1 MSPHLSLQF
10 LGPPQ
15 IHLDD
20 APIFPERRTVI
31 ALLAYLTLNPQRHSR
46 EFLSSLFWS
55 QYNQTKA
62 FTNLRH
68 TLWEIH
74 KSIGEDWIISDRA
87 TVSLNQA
94 ADISLDVTRFQ
105 DLLKTARHQTDIPLR
120 TALLVDTV
128 SIYRNHFLT
137 GFSLRDAPEFNEWI
151 FTQSESLRTDLA
163 SALTFLVDSYLAQSQ
178 AESAIPHA
186 RRLISLDPLNESAH
200 RQLMEVYLQAGQ
212 HTAAL
217 KQYQTCEQ
225 ILRKELGID
234 PQPETLALYKKIRK
248 HEIKPANTT
257 HPVQA
262 KTPKHNL
269 PLQLTTFIGREK
281 ERDEVCNLLN
291 KYRIVTL
298 VGAGGIG
305 KTRLALQ
312 VGEKLLSEYS
322 DGVCFIP
329 LDALTDA
336 VLVPQAAASVFGI
349 KNIAEHT
356 IIERLINV
364 LHDQTTLLIFDN
376 CEHMLD
382 ATTVL
387 IETLLKNCPKTK
399 VLATSREILG
409 IDGEAIYQV
418 PSLSLPQVPLEPP
431 RAEVLKGLDKS
442 ESIQLF
448 SERAALALHKFSLTQ
463 ENIEAV
469 TGICQRVDGIPLAIE
484 LASARVDI
492 LTPKEILE
500 QLNKSFALLTH
511 RGHAPIARHQSMRAS
526 IDWSWNL
533 LTEQEQLLL
542 QRLSVF
548 SGGWTLEAAQS
559 ICVDEALHAETILEL
574 TSSLAKKSLLIVEQV
589 ERHTTHYRFHEIVR
603 QYAHEKLVDECTIRT
618 RHLQY
623 YHQVSEKIEVALR
636 GPQPGECLDLIHIEH
651 GNLFAALEW
660 AVKTDVETGLHIASN
675 LKHYWEMMDIFGGEA
690 WLRQLLE
697 KEASSLYPL
706 ARAQALCI
714 RTALLTLMVK
724 PEQASECAAEGL
736 KLYETLGNPI
746 GEIDGLLSVSL
757 ATGSGDHLKKALEKS
772 KALGDTGRQAKVY
785 ERLAWGGGR
794 RENRRWYLEK
804 ALSLLRDSGNLIQ
817 IAGMLIDL
825 AAIDYSEG
833 QYESALK
840 EFEEFIDN
848 DKSLTAE
855 YFKTNDLRTIFA
867 RATISL
873 LKGDY
878 EQSRV
883 GYEQCAQVIEK
894 VGDRYDGSWLR
905 ARAGHAAVLEG
916 DFPAARSIFTEATYG
931 FQNINSENG
940 LAFTLEGAANLCA
953 RIGKYEQAARL
964 IGWADAARKRVGDN
978 RPHGEQADVDRIISA
993 CLIKIGEES
1002 FSDAYDAGQKM
1013 TMDEA
1018 IVYALEES

>member
-1 MSPHLSLQF
+1 MFPHLSLQF

-15 IHLDD
+15 IRLDD
-20 APIFPERRTVI
+20 APILPERRSVI
-31 ALLAYLTLNPQRHSR
+31 ALLAYLALNPQRHSR

-68 TLWEIH
+68 TLWEVH
-74 KSIGEDWIISDRA
+74 KSIGEDWIISDRT

-94 ADISLDVTRFQ
+94 ADIVLDVTRFQ
-105 DLLKTARHQTDIPLR
+105 DSLKAARHQTDIPLR

-151 FTQSESLRTDLA
+151 FTQSESLRSDLA
-163 SALTFLVDSYLAQSQ
+163 SGLTILVDSYLAQAQ

-200 RQLMEVYLQAGQ
+200 RQLMDVYLQAGQ

-225 ILRKELGID
+225 ILRKELSID

-248 HEIKPANTT
+248 HEIKPVNTN
-257 HPVQA
+257 HLVRVKA
-262 KTPKHNL
+262 PKHNL
-269 PLQLTTFIGREK
+269 PIQLSSFIGREK
-281 ERDEVCNLLN
+281 ERDEVSDLMN
-291 KYRIVTL
+291 KNRLVTL

-312 VGEKLLSEYS
+312 AGEKLFHEYP
-322 DGVCFIP
+322 DGAWFIP
-329 LDALTDA
+329 LDVLTDA
-336 VLVPQAAASVFGI
+336 ALVRQAVASVFGI

-376 CEHMLD
+376 CEHLLD

-409 IDGEAIYQV
+409 IDGEVVYQV
-418 PSLSLPQVPLEPP
+418 PSLSLPQVPLKPP
-431 RAEVLKGLDKS
+431 RAEVLKGLDKF
-442 ESIQLF
+442 ESVKLF
-448 SERAALALHKFSLTQ
+448 SERAALALYKFTLTQ
-463 ENIEAV
+463 ENIGAV
-469 TGICQRVDGIPLAIE
+469 AGICQRVDGIPLAIE

-492 LTPKEILE
+492 LTPEEILE

-511 RGHAPIARHQSMRAS
+511 RGHAPVARHQSMRAS
-526 IDWSWNL
+526 MDWSWGL
-533 LTEQEQLLL
+533 LTEQEQTLL

-603 QYAHEKLVDECTIRT
+603 QYAHEKLVDECPIRT
-618 RHLQY
+618 RHMQY
-623 YHQVSEKIEVALR
+623 YRQVSEKIEIALR
-636 GPQPGECLDLIHIEH
+636 GSQPGECLDLIHIEH

-675 LKHYWEMMDIFGGEA
+675 LKRYWEMMDIFGGEA
-690 WLRQLLE
+690 WLGQLLE
-697 KEASSLYPL
+697 KEESLHFL
-706 ARAQALCI
+706 KARARALCA
-714 RTALLTLMVK
+714 RTFLLSLMGKSEQTSKYALEAL
-724 PEQASECAAEGL
+724 QIFRS
-736 KLYETLGNPI
+736 LGDPT
-746 GEIDGLLSVSL
+746 GEVDGLLAV
-757 ATGSGDHLKKALEKS
+757 GGVDHIKQALDKARF
-772 KALGDTGRQAKVY
+772 LGDKWRQAKAYYLLV
-785 ERLAWGGGR
+785 WGGGN

-804 ALSLLRDSGNLIQ
+804 TVSLLREIEAVSPLADT
-817 IAGMLIDL
+817 LIDL
-825 AAIDYSEG
+825 AAIDHSEG
-833 QYESALK
+833 QYELALK
-840 EFEEFIDN
+840 EFEEFIEN

-855 YFKTNDLRTIFA
+855 YFKTEDLRTLFA
-867 RATISL
+867 RATIAL
-873 LKGDY
+873 IKGNY
-878 EQSRV
+878 EQSRI

-940 LAFTLEGAANLCA
+940 LAFTLEGLANLCT
-953 RIGKYEQAARL
+953 RLGKHEQAACL
-964 IGWADAARKRVGDN
+964 IGWADAARKRVGDT
-978 RPHGEQADVDRIISA
+978 RPQGEQADVDRIISA

-1002 FSDAYDAGQKM
+1002 FSDAYDEGQKM

-1018 IVYALEES
+1018 VVYALEES

>member
-1 MSPHLSLQF
+1 MSPHITLQF

-31 ALLAYLTLNPQRHSR
+31 ALLAYLALNPQRHSR

-55 QYNQTKA
+55 KYNQTKA

-68 TLWEIH
+68 TLWEVH

-94 ADISLDVTRFQ
+94 ADISSDVMRFQ
-105 DLLKTARHQTDIPLR
+105 DSLYKARHQTDLTLR

-151 FTQSESLRTDLA
+151 FTQSESLRNDLA
-163 SALTFLVDSYLAQSQ
+163 SALTLIVDSYLAQTQ
-178 AESAIPHA
+178 AESTIQHA
-186 RRLISLDPLNESAH
+186 RRLISLNPLNESAH
-200 RQLMEVYLQAGQ
+200 RQMMEVYLQAGQ
-212 HTAAL
+212 YTAAL

-291 KYRIVTL
+291 KNRFVTL

-312 VGEKLLSEYS
+312 VGEKLLSEYF
-322 DGVCFIP
+322 DGVWFIP
-329 LDALTDA
+329 LDVLTDA
-336 VLVPQAAASVFGI
+336 ALVPQAVASVFGI
-349 KNIAEHT
+349 KNIADHT
-356 IIERLINV
+356 IMERLINV

-376 CEHMLD
+376 CEHLLESTRD
-382 ATTVL
+382 L
-387 IETLLKNCPKTK
+387 IETLLKNCPKIK
-399 VLATSREILG
+399 VLATSREVLG
-409 IDGEAIYQV
+409 IDGEAVYQV
-418 PSLSLPQVPLEPP
+418 PSLPIPQIITAHQLE
-431 RAEVLKGLDKS
+431 DF

-448 SERAALALHKFSLTQ
+448 SERAGLAFHKFSLTQ

-469 TGICQRVDGIPLAIE
+469 AGICQRVDGIPLAIE

-492 LTPKEILE
+492 LTLEEILE

-511 RGHAPIARHQSMRAS
+511 RGHAPVARHQSMRAS
-526 IDWSWNL
+526 MDWSWNL
-533 LTEQEQLLL
+533 LTEKEQTLLS
-542 QRLSVF
+542 RLSVF

-559 ICVDEALHAETILEL
+559 VCVDETLLAETILEL

-589 ERHTTHYRFHEIVR
+589 ERHITHYRFHEIVR
-603 QYAHEKLVDECTIRT
+603 QYAREKLVDECPIRT
-618 RHLQY
+618 RHMQY
-623 YHQVSEKIEVALR
+623 YRQVSEKIEVALR

-690 WLRQLLE
+690 WLGQLLE
-697 KEASSLYPL
+697 KDESSLYPR
-706 ARAQALCI
+706 ARARALCI

-757 ATGSGDHLKKALEKS
+757 ATGSGDHLKKALEKA
-772 KALGDTGRQAKVY
+772 KALGDTERQAKVY
-785 ERLAWGGGR
+785 VRLAWGGGR
-794 RENRRWYLEK
+794 RENRRLYLEK

-833 QYESALK
+833 QYELALK
-840 EFEEFIDN
+840 EFEDFIEK

-873 LKGDY
+873 IKGNY
-878 EQSRV
+878 EQSRI
-883 GYEQCAQVIEK
+883 GYEQCAQVLEK
-894 VGDRYDGSWLR
+894 VGDRYDGSWLH

-940 LAFTLEGAANLCA
+940 LAFTLEGMANLCV
-953 RIGKYEQAARL
+953 RTGKYEQAAHL
-964 IGWADAARKRVGDN
+964 IGFADAARKRVGDN

-993 CLIKIGEES
+993 CLLKIGEET
-1002 FSDAYDAGQKM
+1002 FSDAYDEGQKM
-1013 TMDEA
+1013 KMDEA
-1018 IVYALEES
+1018 VALVLEES